1 MFVSALT
8 CVHAPSLWKS
18 AYRWGVCL
26 GVEQRVPANRC
37 VLLCAGFPVV
47 QACECV
53 LPFPVS
59 ARFRADFVCVRDA
72 ARASAGPHVA
82 VKLCT
87 QAAGVAAPTPCL
99 ERTVATG
106 SSETLEWDCL
116 VHVMHTWAVACGVAR
131 PLPAVPK
138 APPAPAPQEVTG
150 DAAWLALVESASQNP
165 HAAAESVALGLP
177 VLASTAVGATGATA
191 ASSVQLDLRCTT
203 VEGMSPMLA
212 TLLGALHAVCEDCKL
227 RAGMWGS
234 SGLGRLLRLVS
245 ALAWALDR
253 KDYVCAYLRVCGR
266 VRPAFAPTAGTS
278 ATRARAPARSLPPPL
293 SILGWC
299 TRLCGAAPDTLAVA
313 ARLPAGV
320 LTHTSSPTRTTA
332 LVVRLYQL
340 LHAPGASRAQA
351 AATVVLELAQ
361 AGVTA
366 AGLEGMLPFGVAL
379 PLLDA
384 VRSCRQQPP
393 MNWPVAAYELVGRPD
408 LARMRGGK
416 VAAASQLG
424 DIAAAA
430 AVGAAGGDGSAAVG
444 TGGGG
449 GGGASADTA
458 TGTSDANGSS
468 RADDPGVEYSAVGGD
483 RCASHT
489 HTPVLSPQT
498 AVWPACS
505 MLKPLDCALAVTGGC
520 MKCAACFGPAR
531 HSCVACLLR
540 LAGHPV
546 PRTPHRLQHS
556 KRP

>member
-1 MFVSALT
+1 
-8 CVHAPSLWKS
+8 
-18 AYRWGVCL
+18 
-26 GVEQRVPANRC
+26 
-37 VLLCAGFPVV
+37 
-47 QACECV
+47 
-53 LPFPVS
+53 
-59 ARFRADFVCVRDA
+59 
-72 ARASAGPHVA
+72 
-82 VKLCT
+82 
-87 QAAGVAAPTPCL
+87 
-99 ERTVATG
+99 
-106 SSETLEWDCL
+106 
-116 VHVMHTWAVACGVAR
+116 
-131 PLPAVPK
+131 
-138 APPAPAPQEVTG
+138 
-150 DAAWLALVESASQNP
+150 
-165 HAAAESVALGLP
+165 
-177 VLASTAVGATGATA
+177 
-191 ASSVQLDLRCTT
+191 
-203 VEGMSPMLA
+203 MLA